1 MGAPEGFVFFVGLF
15 LFLVGLL
22 ITAALLRWF
31 FRINKII
38 ELLEDIVHLLEKKK
52 P

>member
-1 MGAPEGFVFFVGLF
+1 MGSAGMGFAGLL

-31 FRINKII
+31 FRINDII
-38 ELLEDIVHLLEKKK
+38 KLLEEIKGLLAAAAKKQ
-52 P
+52 